1 MPKGYPSKGIDLA
14 RIARLIRMQNFTQ
27 SALLSRTF
35 QHRVLLALS
44 LVLVA
49 PSVWGHPE
57 ADPGSCHFHTSSAEQ
72 HCAPEGGHQAADDD
86 VAVVQPLFDEADT
99 NLPEVVAIP
108 EAGEDPADQV
118 SNQSGQSPGTVDQ
131 FQQLEART
139 AMIAGIQGGLMRL
152 GYNPGPATG
161 MMNRGT
167 AAAIRAFQSDQL
179 LPVSGQPS
187 LSLLTIIEDE
197 LANRQRR

>member
-1 MPKGYPSKGIDLA
+1 
-14 RIARLIRMQNFTQ
+14 MQNFTDT
-27 SALLSRTF
+27 ALLFRAF
-35 QHRVLLALS
+35 QQRVLLALLLILS
-44 LVLVA
+44 G

-57 ADPGSCHFHTSSAEQ
+57 ADPGSCHFHTSTAEQ
-72 HCAPEGGHQAADDD
+72 HCAPEGGHQAVDDD

-108 EAGEDPADQV
+108 ETEEDSADRAT
-118 SNQSGQSPGTVDQ
+118 SQSGQSPDTVDQ

-152 GYNPGPATG
+152 GYSPGPATG

-167 AAAIRAFQSDQL
+167 AAAIRAFQRDQL

-197 LANRQRR
+197 LTNRQRR